1 MEISVIIAIIIL
13 LGYTVAVCI
22 KAGGV
27 PPSLSASVFDLPKNR
42 RWIWTA
48 VLYAVAV
55 LCMMPCI
62 GKASE
67 NTEFLAFISLVSLAF
82 VGALPLVSNKD
93 DWRYDMHCTFAVI
106 CAGCSQSLL
115 VFNEPKLLLM
125 WVPFLIAY
133 AIIGKGWR
141 TRTFWAEMV
150 CFTSTFIFCLL

>member
-1 MEISVIIAIIIL
+1 MDISVIIAIIIL

-48 VLYAVAV
+48 VLYAVV
-55 LCMMPCI
+55 LLCVVPYV
-62 GKASE
+62 GKAE
-67 NTEFLAFISLVSLAF
+67 DEQTLAF
-82 VGALPLVSNKD
+82 VALAALGFIGAAPLMGEKKD
-93 DWRYDMHCTFAVI
+93 IGYWVHCVAAMI
-106 CAGCSQSLL
+106 CAVNSQMVLL
-115 VFNEPKLLLM
+115 FNEPRQLLM

-150 CFTSTFIFCLL
+150 CFASTFVFCLI